1 MKTSLWLIPVVALA
15 VLSNSARAQAVDPT
29 TAGIL
34 QRLDR
39 LEEENQELRQRNAR
53 LENLFQQTSSPLPS
67 PEEESRA
74 PLPGYQYAG
83 YDYSVYGSAEQADP
97 ADTLLQLGA
106 GMEQLESGMKQLGAG
121 VEELSRNLTVTTA
134 YKQYCC
140 KIALFG
146 ALSGEMVFAED
157 RPIIPSAITL
167 ITPDFGTDTKTADV
181 HAKSTYL
188 GAAVIGPC
196 VGSLQVGGFVLAYL
210 YGEIVTEDV
219 PGIFFA
225 RAYGEL
231 KNDFWR
237 FSFGLDGDLVVPLYP
252 TTINWSIANGV
263 GNMGYQR
270 AQFRVERYICP
281 YANSQ
286 WTLQFALTDPTV
298 TSFANFNLSE
308 GLQESNGWPNLEG
321 RVVWGWGPKCELAGE
336 VKRTVEVGVSGLV
349 GELRRTGLGPPVV
362 EDVWACGLD
371 AQMRL
376 TDWCGVKGELFSGQT
391 IGTYN
396 AAIVQ
401 NFNANREGIR
411 SRGGWGEFYVY
422 WTPCLH
428 SHFGYCVDN
437 PRNADLTAGLPS
449 RNELVYGNIF
459 WDLTASIELGFE
471 ISRWET
477 SYMAPLVGN
486 DTMVY
491 HTRARIKF

>member
-1 MKTSLWLIPVVALA
+1 MPAVAFALLGNLA
-15 VLSNSARAQAVDPT
+15 GAQAADPT

-39 LEEENQELRQRNAR
+39 LEAENQELRQRNDR
-53 LENLFQQTSSPLPS
+53 LENLFHQTVMPLPS
-67 PEEESRA
+67 IADGPGA
-74 PLPGYQYAG
+74 PPPNHHYAR
-83 YDYSVYGSAEQADP
+83 YDYSVYGAAEPADP
-97 ADTLLQLGA
+97 GQAILELGA
-106 GMEQLESGMKQLGAG
+106 GMEQLESGMKKLGAG
-121 VEELSRNLTVTTA
+121 VEELSKNLTVTTA

-157 RPIIPSAITL
+157 RPVIPSAITL
-167 ITPDFGTDTKTADV
+167 ISSDFGNDTKTAEV
-181 HAKSTYL
+181 HAKSSHV
-188 GAAVIGPC
+188 GAAIIGPR
-196 VGSLQVGGFVLAYL
+196 VGSFQVGGLILAYF
-210 YGEIVTEDV
+210 YGEVVENDL

-225 RAYGEL
+225 RAYAEL

-237 FSFGLDGDLVVPLYP
+237 LSIGLDGDVVVPLYP
-252 TTINWSIANGV
+252 TTINWAIANGV

-298 TSFANFNLSE
+298 TSFADFDFNE

-321 RVVWGWGPKCELAGE
+321 RIAWGWGPKCELAGE
-336 VKRTVEVGVSGLV
+336 VKRTVEVGVSGLA
-349 GELRRTGLGPPVV
+349 GELRRTTAGPPVV
-362 EDVWACGLD
+362 EDVWACGID
-371 AQMRL
+371 AQVRFTPWL
-376 TDWCGVKGELFSGQT
+376 GVKGELFRGKT

-411 SRGGWGEFYVY
+411 ASGGWGEFYVY

-428 SHFGYCVDN
+428 SHFGYCIDD
-437 PRNADLTAGLPS
+437 PRDADLTPGLPS

-459 WDLTASIELGFE
+459 WDMTTSIELGFE
-471 ISRWET
+471 VSRWET
-477 SYMAPLVGN
+477 SYIAPLVGN

-491 HTRARIKF
+491 HTRVQIKF